1 MPKKTRVQLSQKE
14 RQALC
19 TLIAKGKQSARE
31 MLRARILLKSAEGW
45 TDDQIGQAFQ
55 TSAQTVRRRRL
66 REAKLGAWAALTE
79 QPRSGAPHKLSLEEE
94 ARLVALVCSP
104 PPAGRRRW
112 TVRLATAHAVAQ
124 DLIPSVA
131 PETVRRVLKKTKS
144 SPGKWPAGVMLKS
157 MTTSSPR

>member
-14 RQALC
+14 CQALR
-19 TLIAKGKQSARE
+19 TFIAKGKHSARE

-55 TSAQTVRRRRL
+55 TSAQTVRRTRL

-79 QPRSGAPHKLSLEEE
+79 QPRSGAPRKLTVAEE

-112 TVRLATAHAVAQ
+112 TVRLATEQAVAQ
-124 DLIPSVA
+124 HLIQSVA

-144 SPGKWPAGVMLKS
+144 SLGKLKAGVMLKS
-157 MTTSSPR
+157 LTTSSPL